1 MNAEDFEDLF
11 YLPLSQAA
19 FVEFEDLQEHLI
31 GLPGPQSEDDVWS
44 YIWGNGTY
52 TSQRLYKLVF
62 ANTDAHPTFGWIWKA
77 KCTPRIKFFAWLV
90 LVDRLNTKDMLRRRH
105 YNTQDDDLCVLCSQ
119 GTVEDIQHLFF
130 TCTFARRCWQ
140 ALNIQWN
147 EQLGLLP
154 RLTQA
159 RANSNLPFFVD
170 MVMIASWEI
179 WKMRNGKI
187 FHGKNPSFNTWLA
200 NFKNQCNLQLLRFR
214 GDLRSSFCA
223 WLDAF
228 S

>member
-1 MNAEDFEDLF
+1 MGHPLSEQYPRLLSFSKDSRISVKDVMNAEDFEDLF
-11 YLPLSQAA
+11 YLLLSQAA

-62 ANTDAHPTFGWIWKA
+62 ANTNAHPAFGWIWKA

-105 YNTQDDDLCVLCSQ
+105 CNTQDDDLYVLCSQ

-170 MVMIASWEI
+170 LVMIASWEI
-179 WKMRNGKI
+179 
-187 FHGKNPSFNTWLA
+187 
-200 NFKNQCNLQLLRFR
+200 
-214 GDLRSSFCA
+214 
-223 WLDAF
+223 
-228 S
+228 

>member
-1 MNAEDFEDLF
+1 MSGATFGAMAPTHPND
-11 YLPLSQAA
+11 
-19 FVEFEDLQEHLI
+19 
-31 GLPGPQSEDDVWS
+31 
-44 YIWGNGTY
+44 
-52 TSQRLYKLVF
+52 YKLVF
-62 ANTDAHPTFGWIWKA
+62 ANTDAHLAFGCIWKA

-90 LVDRLNTKDMLRRRH
+90 LVDKLNTKDMLRRRH

-159 RANSNLPFFVD
+159 RANSNLPSFVD
-170 MVMIASWEI
+170 LVMIASWEI
-179 WKMRNGKI
+179 
-187 FHGKNPSFNTWLA
+187 
-200 NFKNQCNLQLLRFR
+200 
-214 GDLRSSFCA
+214 
-223 WLDAF
+223 
-228 S
+228 

>member
-31 GLPGPQSEDDVWS
+31 GLPVPQSEDDVWS

-62 ANTDAHPTFGWIWKA
+62 ANTDAHPAFGWIWKA

-90 LVDRLNTKDMLRRRH
+90 LVDRLNTKAMLRRCH
-105 YNTQDDDLCVLCSQ
+105 CNTQDDDLCVLCSQ

-140 ALNIQWN
+140 ALNI
-147 EQLGLLP
+147 GM
-154 RLTQA
+154 
-159 RANSNLPFFVD
+159 NS
-170 MVMIASWEI
+170 
-179 WKMRNGKI
+179 
-187 FHGKNPSFNTWLA
+187 LA
-200 NFKNQCNLQLLRFR
+200 YCP
-214 GDLRSSFCA
+214 A
-223 WLDAF
+223 
-228 S
+228 